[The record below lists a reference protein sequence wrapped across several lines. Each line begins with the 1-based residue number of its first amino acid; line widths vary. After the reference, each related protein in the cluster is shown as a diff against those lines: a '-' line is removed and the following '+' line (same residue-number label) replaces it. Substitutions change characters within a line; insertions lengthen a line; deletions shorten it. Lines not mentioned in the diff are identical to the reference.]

1 MTTSLTRIRSKL
13 DALGPRGP
21 TRRYGD
27 DLRRELARYAR
38 ARRDA
43 GVPLREIADEL
54 DVSTNALHRALAED
68 AGTID
73 MPTAGM
79 REVDVV
85 DDDVVARVPV
95 VIGPRGV
102 RVEGLDIRGIAA
114 LLRAL
119 A

>member
-21 TRRYGD
+21 TRRYGEAI
-27 DLRRELARYAR
+27 RRELARYAR

-68 AGTID
+68 ADTID
-73 MPTAGM
+73 VESPAL
-79 REVDVV
+79 REIQVV
-85 DDDVVARVPV
+85 EDDPVTSGPV
-95 VIGPRGV
+95 VVGPRGV
-102 RVEGLDIRGIAA
+102 RVEGLDVRAIAA
-114 LLRAL
+114 LFRAL